1 MTALDRSIAP
11 ADRAHRFLAD
21 EARWSWLEVAFWI
34 FAFGLAF
41 FFRSSHLLFAEIAI
55 LALFAVSLDL
65 ILGYAGIVSLGH
77 AAFFGLGAYTVG
89 ILARSGFGD
98 PILGLGA
105 AAVTAGILGFVT
117 SFLVLRGSDL
127 TRLMITLGVASL
139 LYETANKLDWL
150 TGGADGLQGM
160 TIDPILGR
168 FSFDLYG
175 TTAYV
180 YALTVLFLVVLC
192 LRVVVH
198 SPFGHALRA
207 IRDNRLRARAI
218 GIPVN
223 RRLVAVYTL
232 AAVVA
237 GLAGALLAQTS
248 GFASLDV
255 LDFHR
260 SADVML
266 VLVIGGTGRLYGGI
280 LGAIVFRLAQD
291 GIASITPQYWQFWI
305 GLGLVILVLVGRDR
319 LDVVARR
326 LVARVLPG
334 LASPGLGSKEAA
346 R

>member
-1 MTALDRSIAP
+1 MTDTSRHTAAVE
-11 ADRAHRFLAD
+11 RAHRFLAD
-21 EARWSWLEVAFWI
+21 EARWSWLEIGFWIVAFAL
-34 FAFGLAF
+34 AFGF
-41 FFRSSHLLFAEIAI
+41 KSSHLLFAEIAI

-89 ILARSGFGD
+89 ILARNGMGD
-98 PILGLGA
+98 PLMGLGA
-105 AAVTAGILGFVT
+105 AAVTAAILGFVT
-117 SFLVLRGSDL
+117 SFLVLRGTDL

-160 TIDPILGR
+160 EIKPIFGT
-168 FSFDLYG
+168 FAFDLYG

-180 YALTVLFLVVLC
+180 YALSVLFVVVLG
-192 LRVVVH
+192 LRVLVH

-207 IRDNRLRARAI
+207 IRDNSLRARAI

-223 RRLVAVYTL
+223 RRLISIYTL
-232 AAVVA
+232 AATIA
-237 GLAGALLAQTS
+237 GIAGALLAQTS

-291 GIASITPQYWQFWI
+291 GIATITPQYWQFWI
-305 GLGLVILVLVGRDR
+305 GMGLVALVLIGRDR
-319 LDVVARR
+319 LDVIARQ
-326 LVARVLPG
+326 LVARVLPRR
-334 LASPGLGSKEAA
+334 AEKEAA

>member
-1 MTALDRSIAP
+1 MTPAAETPATPDLAPLRGAAAWRAPEIVFWLIPLLAYFLFPKSLALLSQ
-11 ADRAHRFLAD
+11 
-21 EARWSWLEVAFWI
+21 
-34 FAFGLAF
+34 
-41 FFRSSHLLFAEIAI
+41 IAI
-55 LALFAVSLDL
+55 TALFALSIDL

-89 ILARSGFGD
+89 ILARNGLGD
-98 PILGLGA
+98 PLMGLA
-105 AAVTAGILGFVT
+105 AAAGIAGLVGFAT

-160 TIDPILGR
+160 VIEPILGR

-175 TTAYV
+175 TTAYL
-180 YALTVLFLVVLC
+180 YALTVLFVVVLG
-192 LRVVVH
+192 LRVLVH

-207 IRDNRLRARAI
+207 IRDNPLRARAI

-223 RRLVAVYTL
+223 RRLVAAYTL
-232 AAVVA
+232 AAAIA
-237 GLAGALLAQTS
+237 GIAGALLAQTS

-255 LDFHR
+255 LEFHR

-280 LGAIVFRLAQD
+280 LGAILFRFAQD
-291 GIASITPQYWQFWI
+291 GIATLTPQYWQFWI
-305 GLGLVILVLVGRDR
+305 GLGLVVLVLAGRQR
-319 LDVVARR
+319 MEAGVRR
-326 LVARVLPG
+326 AIGRIWPG
-334 LASPGLGSKEAA
+334 SRETEAG

>member
-1 MTALDRSIAP
+1 MTDVVQSRSTAVE
-11 ADRAHRFLAD
+11 RAQAFLAG
-21 EARWSWLEVAFWI
+21 EARWSWLEIGFWI
-34 FAFGLAF
+34 AAFGLAF
-41 FFRSSHLLFAEIAI
+41 VFKSSHLLFAEIAI

-89 ILARSGFGD
+89 ILARNGLGD

-117 SFLVLRGSDL
+117 SFLVLRGTDL

-160 TIDPILGR
+160 DIRPIFGT
-168 FSFDLYG
+168 FAFDLYG

-180 YALTVLFLVVLC
+180 YALSVLFVVILG
-192 LRVVVH
+192 LRVLVH

-223 RRLVAVYTL
+223 RRLIAVYTL

-266 VLVIGGTGRLYGGI
+266 VLVIGGSGRLYGGI
-280 LGAIVFRLAQD
+280 IGAIVFRLAQD
-291 GIASITPQYWQFWI
+291 GIASLTPQYWQFWI
-305 GLGLVILVLVGRDR
+305 GLGLVVLVLAGRDR
-319 LDVVARR
+319 LDGIGRA
-326 LVARVLPG
+326 LVGRVLPG
-334 LASPGLGSKEAA
+334 FAAKEGG

>member
-1 MTALDRSIAP
+1 MTDTTDQPLAP
-11 ADRAHRFLAD
+11 VARASRFLAA
-21 EARWSWLEVAFWI
+21 EARWSWLEIAFWI
-34 FAFGLAF
+34 AAFGLAF
-41 FFRSSHLLFAEIAI
+41 VFRSNHLLFAEIAI

-89 ILARSGFGD
+89 IMARSGWGD
-98 PILGLGA
+98 PLTGLVA
-105 AAVTAGILGFVT
+105 AGVTAGILGFLT

-139 LYETANKLDWL
+139 LHETANKLDWL

-160 TIDPILGR
+160 MVGPVLGH

-180 YALTVLFLVVLC
+180 YALSVLFVVVLG
-192 LRVVVH
+192 LRVLVH

-207 IRDNRLRARAI
+207 IRDNPLRARAI
-218 GIPVN
+218 GIPVS
-223 RRLVAVYTL
+223 RRLIAAYTL
-232 AAVVA
+232 AAVIA
-237 GLAGALLAQTS
+237 GFAGALLAQTS
-248 GFASLDV
+248 AFASLDV
-255 LDFHR
+255 LEFHR

-266 VLVIGGTGRLYGGI
+266 VLVIGGSGRLYGGI

-291 GIASITPQYWQFWI
+291 GIANITPQYWQFWI
-305 GLGLVILVLVGRDR
+305 GLGLVALVLLGRDR
-319 LDVVARR
+319 LEIVGRR
-326 LVARVLPG
+326 LVGRVLPWLVG
-334 LASPGLGSKEAA
+334 EEKA

>member
-1 MTALDRSIAP
+1 MSDAAAP
-11 ADRAHRFLAD
+11 TPPPAERARRFLAG
-21 EARWSWLEVAFWI
+21 EARWSPLEIGFWI
-34 FAFGLAF
+34 LAFALAFG
-41 FFRSSHLLFAEIAI
+41 FRSNHLLFAEIAI

-77 AAFFGLGAYTVG
+77 TAFFGLGAYTVG
-89 ILARSGFGD
+89 VLARNEWGD
-98 PILGLGA
+98 PLLGLAAA
-105 AAVTAGILGFVT
+105 AAVAGLVGFVT

-127 TRLMITLGVASL
+127 TRLMITLGIASL

-180 YALTVLFLVVLC
+180 YAVTVLFVVVLG
-192 LRVVVH
+192 LRVLVH

-207 IRDNRLRARAI
+207 IRDNALRARAI
-218 GIPVN
+218 GIPVA

-232 AAVVA
+232 AAAVA
-237 GLAGALLAQTS
+237 GIAGALLAETS

-260 SADVML
+260 SAEVML
-266 VLVIGGTGRLYGGI
+266 VLVIGGSGRLYGGI
-280 LGAIVFRLAQD
+280 LGAVIFRLAQD
-291 GIASITPQYWQFWI
+291 FISGLTPEYWQFWI
-305 GLGLVILVLVGRDR
+305 GLGLVILVLAGRDR
-319 LDVVARR
+319 LELVARR
-326 LVARVLPG
+326 LVGRLLPG
-334 LASPGLGSKEAA
+334 RRLVETT

>member
-1 MTALDRSIAP
+1 MNDTVAGITTAASVE
-11 ADRAHRFLAD
+11 RARRFLAD
-21 EARWSWLEVAFWI
+21 EARWKPLEIAFWI
-34 FAFGLAF
+34 AAFGLAF
-41 FFRSSHLLFAEIAI
+41 VLRSNHLLFAEIAI

-89 ILARSGFGD
+89 ILARNEFGD
-98 PILGLGA
+98 PLLGLAA
-105 AAVTAGILGFVT
+105 AAVVAGIVGFVT

-127 TRLMITLGVASL
+127 TRLMITLGIASL

-160 TIDPILGR
+160 VVGPILGR
-168 FSFDLYG
+168 FDFDLYG

-180 YALTVLFLVVLC
+180 YALSVLFVVVLG
-192 LRVVVH
+192 LRVLVH

-207 IRDNRLRARAI
+207 IRDNPLRARAI
-218 GIPVN
+218 GIPVS
-223 RRLVAVYTL
+223 RRLVAAYTL
-232 AAVVA
+232 SAAIA
-237 GLAGALLAQTS
+237 GIAGALLAETS

-255 LDFHR
+255 LEFHR
-260 SADVML
+260 SAEVML

-280 LGAIVFRLAQD
+280 LGAIIFRMAQD
-291 GIASITPQYWQFWI
+291 GLSSITPQYWQFWI
-305 GLGLVILVLVGRDR
+305 GLGLVALMLVGRDR
-319 LDVVARR
+319 LETTARD

-334 LASPGLGSKEAA
+334 PRSKETG

>member
-1 MTALDRSIAP
+1 MTDTTTTERSVT
-11 ADRAHRFLAD
+11 RAAAFLKS
-21 EARWSWLEVAFWI
+21 EARWSWLEIGFWI
-34 FAFGLAF
+34 AAFGLAF
-41 FFRSSHLLFAEIAI
+41 VFRSNHLLFAEIAI

-89 ILARSGFGD
+89 IMARNGWGD
-98 PILGLGA
+98 PLTGLA
-105 AAVTAGILGFVT
+105 AAGVTAGILGFLT

-139 LYETANKLDWL
+139 LHETANKLDWL

-160 TIDPILGR
+160 MVGPVLGH
-168 FSFDLYG
+168 FTFDLYG
-175 TTAYV
+175 TTAFV
-180 YALTVLFLVVLC
+180 YALSVLFVVVLG
-192 LRVVVH
+192 LRVLVH

-207 IRDNRLRARAI
+207 IRDNPLRARAI

-223 RRLVAVYTL
+223 RRLIAIYTL
-232 AAVVA
+232 AAVIA
-237 GLAGALLAQTS
+237 GFAGALLAQTS

-255 LDFHR
+255 LEFHR

-266 VLVIGGTGRLYGGI
+266 VLVIGGSGRLYGGI

-291 GIASITPQYWQFWI
+291 GIATLTPQYWQFWI
-305 GLGLVILVLVGRDR
+305 GLGLVALVLAGRDR
-319 LDVVARR
+319 LETVGRRVVGRA
-326 LVARVLPG
+326 LPW
-334 LASPGLGSKEAA
+334 LATKEAA

>member
-1 MTALDRSIAP
+1 MTDTTRHTAAV
-11 ADRAHRFLAD
+11 DRAHRFLAD
-21 EARWSWLEVAFWI
+21 EARWSWLEIAFWI
-34 FAFGLAF
+34 VAFALAFGF
-41 FFRSSHLLFAEIAI
+41 KSSHLLFAEIAI

-89 ILARSGFGD
+89 ILARNGMGD
-98 PILGLGA
+98 PLMGLGA
-105 AAVTAGILGFVT
+105 AAVTAAILGFVT
-117 SFLVLRGSDL
+117 SFLVLRGTDL

-160 TIDPILGR
+160 VIEPIFGR
-168 FSFDLYG
+168 FAFDLYG

-180 YALTVLFLVVLC
+180 YALSVLFVVVLG
-192 LRVVVH
+192 LRVLVH

-223 RRLVAVYTL
+223 RRLISIYTL
-232 AAVVA
+232 AAMIA
-237 GLAGALLAQTS
+237 GIAGALLAQTS

-291 GIASITPQYWQFWI
+291 GIATITPQYWQFWI
-305 GLGLVILVLVGRDR
+305 GMGLVALVLIGRDR
-319 LDVVARR
+319 LDVIARQ
-326 LVARVLPG
+326 LVARVLPRR
-334 LASPGLGSKEAA
+334 AEKEAA

>member
-1 MTALDRSIAP
+1 MSDATRHSAAV
-11 ADRAHRFLAD
+11 DRAHRFLAG
-21 EARWSWLEVAFWI
+21 EARWSWLEIGFWIVAFAL
-34 FAFGLAF
+34 AFGF
-41 FFRSSHLLFAEIAI
+41 KSSHLLFAEIAI

-65 ILGYAGIVSLGH
+65 VLGYAGIVSLGH

-89 ILARSGFGD
+89 ILARNGLGD
-98 PILGLGA
+98 PVLGLA
-105 AAVTAGILGFVT
+105 AASVTAGILGFVT
-117 SFLVLRGSDL
+117 SFLVLRGTDL

-160 TIDPILGR
+160 EIQPILGR

-180 YALTVLFLVVLC
+180 YALTVLFLVVVG
-192 LRVVVH
+192 LRVLVH

-207 IRDNRLRARAI
+207 IRDNPLRARAI

-223 RRLVAVYTL
+223 RRLIAAYTL
-232 AAVVA
+232 AATVA
-237 GLAGALLAQTS
+237 GIAGALLAQTS

-280 LGAIVFRLAQD
+280 VGAIVFRLAQD
-291 GIASITPQYWQFWI
+291 GIATITPQYWQFWI
-305 GLGLVILVLVGRDR
+305 GLGLVALVLIGRDR
-319 LDVVARR
+319 LYVIGRQ

-334 LASPGLGSKEAA
+334 LASKEAT

>member
-1 MTALDRSIAP
+1 MTDISSSPSHHSRAVE
-11 ADRAHRFLAD
+11 RAHAFLAA
-21 EARWSWLEVAFWI
+21 EARWSWLEIGFWVIAFAL
-34 FAFGLAF
+34 AFG
-41 FFRSSHLLFAEIAI
+41 FRSHHLLFAEIAI

-77 AAFFGLGAYTVG
+77 AAFFGLGAYTAG

-98 PILGLGA
+98 PLTGLAA
-105 AAVTAGILGFVT
+105 AAVTAGILGFLT

-139 LYETANKLDWL
+139 LYEAANKLDWL

-160 TIDPILGR
+160 MVGPVLGR

-180 YALTVLFLVVLC
+180 YALSVLFVVVLA
-192 LRVVVH
+192 LRVFVH

-207 IRDNRLRARAI
+207 IRDNSLRARAI

-223 RRLVAVYTL
+223 RRLIAVYTL
-232 AAVVA
+232 AAMIA
-237 GLAGALLAQTS
+237 GIAGGLLAETS

-266 VLVIGGTGRLYGGI
+266 VLVIGGSGRLYGGI
-280 LGAIVFRLAQD
+280 LGAIVFRFAQD
-291 GIASITPQYWQFWI
+291 GIATITPQYWQFWI
-305 GLGLVILVLVGRDR
+305 GLGLVALVLAGRDR
-319 LDVVARR
+319 LETAGRR
-326 LVARVLPG
+326 LVGRLFPG
-334 LASPGLGSKEAA
+334 LAAKETA

>member
-1 MTALDRSIAP
+1 MTDITSSLP
-11 ADRAHRFLAD
+11 PVERAGRFLAG
-21 EARWSWLEVAFWI
+21 EARWSWLEIGFWVV
-34 FAFGLAF
+34 AFGLAF
-41 FFRSSHLLFAEIAI
+41 FFRSNHLLFAEIAI
-55 LALFAVSLDL
+55 LALFAVSLDI

-89 ILARSGFGD
+89 IMARNGWGD
-98 PILGLGA
+98 PLTGLA
-105 AAVTAGILGFVT
+105 AAGMTAGILGFFT

-139 LYETANKLDWL
+139 LHETANKLDWL

-160 TIDPILGR
+160 VVGPVLGH

-180 YALTVLFLVVLC
+180 YALSVLFVVVLG

-207 IRDNRLRARAI
+207 IRDNPLRARAI

-223 RRLVAVYTL
+223 RRLIAAYTL

-237 GLAGALLAQTS
+237 GFAGALLAQTS

-255 LDFHR
+255 LEFHR

-266 VLVIGGTGRLYGGI
+266 VLVIGGSGRLYGGI
-280 LGAIVFRLAQD
+280 LGAILFRFAQD
-291 GIASITPQYWQFWI
+291 AISTITPQYWQFWI
-305 GLGLVILVLVGRDR
+305 GMGLVILVLAGRDR
-319 LDVVARR
+319 LETVGRR
-326 LVARVLPG
+326 IVGRALPW
-334 LASPGLGSKEAA
+334 LANKEAA